1 MRSKHVQI
9 LSGICGVQLIGY
21 VCRAAGFKA
30 DIWIGVAGSV
40 FLMSDIVYLAIQGKN
55 RKKCPECNSEISKKV
70 RICPECGHLFQKG
83 LSEEQLTG
91 YIEQEQEKEMTSEQ
105 IDRAFEKTD
114 NIAAE
119 EIDSFDGDIDD
130 FLQE

>member
-1 MRSKHVQI
+1 MRSKQVQI

-70 RICPECGHLFQKG
+70 MDMSGMWSSFSEGTVRRTADRIH
-83 LSEEQLTG
+83 
-91 YIEQEQEKEMTSEQ
+91 
-105 IDRAFEKTD
+105 
-114 NIAAE
+114 
-119 EIDSFDGDIDD
+119 
-130 FLQE
+130 